1 MLQTI
6 IHPSVNSE
14 MSYKQEGQNFAYIS
28 IWSTEAQEVILPN
41 PNGFLAYQVM
51 VKQCI

>member
-1 MLQTI
+1 
-6 IHPSVNSE
+6 
-14 MSYKQEGQNFAYIS
+14 MSHKQEGQNFARIDTWS
-28 IWSTEAQEVILPN
+28 IEAQEVTLPN